1 MDQRRFRITIFI
13 CSDSFLVRIFFYRY
27 GAIILVPNLDL
38 GINTILGL
46 LRLQFRREV
55 ILQEWVFVD
64 PSLVEERLDRLLADV
79 SIHNTFV

>member
-1 MDQRRFRITIFI
+1 MDQRWFRITIFI
-13 CSDSFLVRIFFYRY
+13 CSDSFLVRIFFNRY

-46 LRLQFRREV
+46 QFRREV

-64 PSLVEERLDRLLADV
+64 PSLVDESLDRLLADF
-79 SIHNTFV
+79 SIHNAFV

>member
-1 MDQRRFRITIFI
+1 MDQRRFGITVFI
-13 CSDSFLVRIFFYRY
+13 CSDSFFVRIFLYRY
-27 GAIILVPNLDL
+27 GAIILFPNLDL

-46 LRLQFRREV
+46 LRFQFRREV

-79 SIHNTFV
+79 SVQNAFV